1 MKLELT
7 GCLIIESLSVDKTLD
22 ERLRLEIQ
30 KNVAVKRSSSY
41 KWMLTLAQLDSFS
54 LNMLF

>member
-1 MKLELT
+1 MKLEPT
-7 GCLIIESLSVDKTLD
+7 QCLITESLSVHKTLA